1 MEINNKKLLLD
12 LVSEQ
17 ESLSLYLHIPFCS
30 KKCGYCAFYSE
41 EQSSWKGKTE
51 DYVIR
56 MEQEIRQVKAA
67 YGKPFDTL
75 FIGGGNPGFLSVSQ
89 LERLLD
95 AAGKTNETTFEMN
108 PETFTEEHLRLFEK
122 GKVQRISMGIQ
133 SMEDE
138 TLKILGRKARRADN
152 IRALNLLKKLP
163 SSTRISL
170 DLMEGLPSQD
180 WAASQLDIDTVLS
193 LSSPTHLSVY
203 CLTLEEGTRLE
214 REVKKG
220 DVSIRQD
227 DEMAPYLKKLWD
239 YLATKGFEHYEISNF
254 AMKGDECQHNLRY
267 WHLEPYIGLGC
278 TAASTLREKGHHL
291 LRLQVNQTID
301 SYVNNNCFSGFEAE
315 QLQKSEEIE
324 EYLLVALRTKEGID
338 KKKFFNRFNLSLDPV
353 IEAAHAIKP
362 AWISNTSTRFSLS
375 ELGMLMSDTVILEL
389 SLVLDRI
396 YPMC

>member
-1 MEINNKKLLLD
+1 MIAH
-12 LVSEQ
+12 Q

-41 EQSSWKGKTE
+41 EQSCWEGKTE
-51 DYVIR
+51 PYVDRLTHEI
-56 MEQEIRQVKAA
+56 QEVKAA

-75 FIGGGNPGFLSVSQ
+75 FIGGGNPGSLSIAQ

-95 AAGKTNETTFEMN
+95 AAGNTGETTFEIN
-108 PETFTEEHLRLFEK
+108 PETFTEEHIRLFES
-122 GKVQRISMGIQ
+122 GKVQRLSMGIQ

-152 IRALNLLKKLP
+152 IRALTLLKKLP

-180 WAASQLDIDTVLS
+180 WKASQVDIDTVLS
-193 LSSPTHLSVY
+193 LSHPTHLSVY

-214 REVKKG
+214 REVTDGK
-220 DVSIRQD
+220 VSIRQD

-239 YLATKGFEHYEISNF
+239 YLEKKGFIHYEISNF
-254 AMKGDECQHNLRY
+254 AQKGDACRHNMRY
-267 WHLEPYIGLGC
+267 WNLEPYMGLGC
-278 TAASTLREKGHHL
+278 TAASTLRDKENHL

-301 SYVNNNCFSGFEAE
+301 SYINNNYFSGFASER
-315 QLQKSEEIE
+315 LRKSEEIE
-324 EYLLVALRTKEGID
+324 EYLLVALRTKEGIN
-338 KKKFFNRFNLSLDPV
+338 KNKFFNRFNISLDPV
-353 IEAAHAIKP
+353 IRSSHTIKP
-362 AWISNTSTRFSLS
+362 EWIVNTPTQLSLS